1 VKGKII
7 LSKISYL
14 LPIFLFPYYQKSHT
28 VAFTG
33 REWVKDVRFGLGFAR
48 LSLTETALS
57 CTLIFPPL
65 FLFEIDLSDILDV
78 SKIEGKKGLIEV
90 RFTNAEMGW
99 LTRFALS
106 SDPAIPKNRVILNV
120 GDDLESWLRE
130 LHRLCRRQYPRGME
144 T

>member
-1 VKGKII
+1 
-7 LSKISYL
+7 
-14 LPIFLFPYYQKSHT
+14 
-28 VAFTG
+28 
-33 REWVKDVRFGLGFAR
+33 
-48 LSLTETALS
+48 
-57 CTLIFPPL
+57 L